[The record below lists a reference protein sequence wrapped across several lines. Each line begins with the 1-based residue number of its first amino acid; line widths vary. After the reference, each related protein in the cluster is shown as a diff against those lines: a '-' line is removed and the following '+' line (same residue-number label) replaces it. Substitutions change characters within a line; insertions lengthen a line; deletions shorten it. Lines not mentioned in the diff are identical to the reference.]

1 MMHTMRGRAAAI
13 PLAFAVALGI
23 GGCAIDAP
31 APVAPDGGDP
41 PPDDPVPARVLVLN
55 GGSETISS
63 FDLSTGSLTPFA
75 APAGSWPNRFVSLP
89 DRGEIAVVASG
100 DNEIQFHDAH
110 TLALVGA
117 ADVGAGS
124 NPWAGARWGDRLIA
138 SNWLSGGI
146 VEVDVASRAP
156 LRRLSTSA
164 SGPEGILVEGDLAYV
179 ACTHDHGPTDSYL
192 DGWVDVVDLASW
204 TVLASIPV
212 AVNPQEIH
220 RAPDGRLHVVCTGTN
235 GTADT
240 DPNDG
245 AISVVNPSTR
255 TVESVVSIGGSPG
268 RLAFGAG
275 GIGWV
280 AGYWGGVRRY
290 DALTLAILPPPPD
303 PELAA
308 SGFSAVAWDST
319 SGTMYVASHE
329 HDLLIA
335 IDETTDSIREA
346 WIVGDGPVDV
356 LVQRP

>member
-1 MMHTMRGRAAAI
+1 MIPTTLARAPAI
-13 PLAFAVALGI
+13 LLAFALALGI

-31 APVAPDGGDP
+31 APVAPDTSDP
-41 PPDDPVPARVLVLN
+41 PPGDPVPARVLVLN

-63 FDLSTGSLTPFA
+63 LDLSTGALTPFA

-110 TLALVGA
+110 TLSLAGA

-124 NPWAGARWGDRLIA
+124 NPWAGARWGARLIA
-138 SNWLSGGI
+138 SNWLSGDI
-146 VEVDVASRAP
+146 VELDVASRTP

-164 SGPEGILVEGDLAYV
+164 SGPEGILVDGDLAYV
-179 ACTHDHGPTDSYL
+179 ACTNYHGPTDSYL

-204 TVLASIPV
+204 TIASSISV

-235 GTADT
+235 GTASN
-240 DPNDG
+240 DPDDG
-245 AISVVNPSTR
+245 TISVVNPSTR
-255 TVESVVSIGGSPG
+255 AVESVVSIGGSPG

-275 GIGWV
+275 GIAWV

-290 DALTLAILPPPPD
+290 DPLTLAVLPPPPD
-303 PELAA
+303 PELALP
-308 SGFSAVAWDST
+308 GFSAVAWDST

-335 IDETTDSIREA
+335 IDESTSSIREA